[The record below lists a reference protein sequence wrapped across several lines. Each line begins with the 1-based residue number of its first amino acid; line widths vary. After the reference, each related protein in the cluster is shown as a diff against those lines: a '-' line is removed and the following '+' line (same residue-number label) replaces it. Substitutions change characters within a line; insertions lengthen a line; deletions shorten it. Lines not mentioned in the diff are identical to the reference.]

1 MTAMRDDAQ
10 RLCEALQ
17 LDPAVAPLE
26 VELLMRHVLQIDRA
40 RFIAHPELAQRA
52 AQSPAYRALLER
64 RMAGEPIAY
73 LLGMREFYGR
83 AFEVDS
89 AVLIPRPETELLVD
103 LALARI
109 ALDANAH
116 VLDIGT
122 GSGCIAISIAL
133 ERPRAAVT
141 AVDVSAAALAVA
153 ARNAGRLNAHNVR
166 FVLGDGYG
174 PVADVRFDVI
184 VSNPPYVAQDDAH
197 LARGD
202 LRFEPRLALVG
213 GSDGLSV
220 LRMLIEAG
228 GAHLHAG
235 GWLFLE
241 HGYDQ
246 ADAVR
251 ASLAAAGFD
260 ELFMCADLA
269 GQPRISGGCWRR

>member
-1 MTAMRDDAQ
+1 MNAMQDDAH
-10 RLCEALQ
+10 RLRAALQ
-17 LDPAVAPLE
+17 LAPAAARLE
-26 VELLMRHVLQIDRA
+26 VELLMRHVLQVDRA
-40 RFIAHPELAQRA
+40 RFIAHPELAKHA
-52 AQSPAYRALLER
+52 GQSPAYRALLER

-73 LLGMREFYGR
+73 LLGTREFYGR
-83 AFEVDS
+83 AFDVDS
-89 AVLIPRPETELLVD
+89 AVLIPRPETELLVE
-103 LALARI
+103 I
-109 ALDANAH
+109 ALGHSAPGANPD

-133 ERPRAAVT
+133 ERPRATVT
-141 AVDVSAAALAVA
+141 AVDVSTAALDVA
-153 ARNAGRLNAHNVR
+153 TRNAARLNAHNVR

-174 PVADVRFDVI
+174 PVADARFDMI
-184 VSNPPYVAQDDAH
+184 VSNPPYIARDDAH

-202 LRFEPRLALVG
+202 LRFEPQVALVG

-235 GWLFLE
+235 GWLLLE

-251 ASLAAAGFD
+251 EALSAAGFGD
-260 ELFMCADLA
+260 LFMRADLA
-269 GQPRISGGCWRR
+269 GMPRISGGRWRR